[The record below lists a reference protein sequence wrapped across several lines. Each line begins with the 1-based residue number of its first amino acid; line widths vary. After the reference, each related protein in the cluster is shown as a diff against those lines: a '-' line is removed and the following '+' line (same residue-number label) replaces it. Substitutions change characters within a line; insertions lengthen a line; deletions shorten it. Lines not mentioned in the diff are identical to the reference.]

1 MRRFPLRTRRRL
13 ILALTHDALLSPA
26 TTYPTRDTKN
36 KNLQVNQS
44 QNEHTIQRQTASI
57 TRSVSV
63 VILARSSALKFLF
76 RLLSMLWDEEPVDE
90 CSDKARSR
98 CTDPDGLQRVLD
110 AQIQSPTQTKYSG
123 LRNRPIDVK
132 LILKSKHLTMAQDKT
147 ATELQLPEE
156 KC

>member
-1 MRRFPLRTRRRL
+1 M
-13 ILALTHDALLSPA
+13 LALTHDALLSPA

-36 KNLQVNQS
+36 KNLQVTQS

-110 AQIQSPTQTKYSG
+110 AQIQSPG
-123 LRNRPIDVK
+123 
-132 LILKSKHLTMAQDKT
+132 
-147 ATELQLPEE
+147 
-156 KC
+156 